1 MILDQW
7 RKKSVL
13 YRTNAVLVPLGDD
26 FRYTTQLEA
35 ELQYNN
41 YQVRG
46 TQSDWYTLWTWLV
59 AWSFQAS
66 SSMLV
71 PGNG

>member
-46 TQSDWYTLWTWLV
+46 THQIGTPSVLGWLHV
-59 AWSFQAS
+59 CPKQ
-66 SSMLV
+66 
-71 PGNG
+71 PPPC